1 MLINVSTNRKIGY
14 SFGCGPKRF
23 VVPSGPAPQV
33 SVEVI
38 QRTPVEG
45 DTIAITPLGS
55 RRTMLLLSEIDN
67 SVPFTCSLTVDTNNM
82 KLGDELFVSSRY
94 LIYTGNTPISKFAAI
109 VLPSNMII
117 LRCGIFSAS
126 SDQTFCFFL
135 GAFSGN
141 YPSIVTHYYLI
152 LRNNI

>member
-1 MLINVSTNRKIGY
+1 MSLLIEK
-14 SFGCGPKRF
+14 SFTVLDAVQSGF
-23 VVPSGPAPQV
+23 VVPGGPAPQV

-45 DTIAITPLGS
+45 GTIAITPLGS

-67 SVPFTCSLTVDTNNM
+67 SVLFTCSLTVDTSNM

-117 LRCGIFSAS
+117 LRCCWAVHQVTKLFVFSLGLLAETTRLS
-126 SDQTFCFFL
+126 SPT
-135 GAFSGN
+135 
-141 YPSIVTHYYLI
+141 II
-152 LRNNI
+152 

>member
-1 MLINVSTNRKIGY
+1 MSLLIEK
-14 SFGCGPKRF
+14 SFTVLDAVQSGF
-23 VVPSGPAPQV
+23 VVPGGPAPQV

-45 DTIAITPLGS
+45 GTIAITPIGS

-67 SVPFTCSLTVDTNNM
+67 SVPFTCSLTVDTSNM
-82 KLGDELFVSSRY
+82 NLGDELFVSSRY

-117 LRCGIFSAS
+117 LRCGIFSYAIQNQVDPEQLNS
-126 SDQTFCFFL
+126 ARKQQTLFTFD
-135 GAFSGN
+135 GD
-141 YPSIVTHYYLI
+141 YLI
-152 LRNNI
+152 STYDTV

>member
-1 MLINVSTNRKIGY
+1 MGDDRWVR
-14 SFGCGPKRF
+14 CA
-23 VVPSGPAPQV
+23 SGPAPQV

-45 DTIAITPLGS
+45 GTIAITPLGS

-67 SVPFTCSLTVDTNNM
+67 SVPFTCSLTVDTSNM

-117 LRCGIFSAS
+117 LRCGWAVHQVTKLFVFSLGLLAETTALDRIQNCKRIF
-126 SDQTFCFFL
+126 
-135 GAFSGN
+135 N
-141 YPSIVTHYYLI
+141 
-152 LRNNI
+152 